1 MVKCVKIEISLVL
14 FSSEVLMCPQSRV
27 KEVEEENSELQLR
40 LKKLNEEFRTR
51 LVCYL
56 QDLAVSTNN
65 NQTNI
70 QMHLNKLKCCGK
82 VHFFK
87 QIQKVKRSCFLQS
100 GLCSMLQ

>member
-1 MVKCVKIEISLVL
+1 MFKRVKIEISFVL
-14 FSSEVLMCPQSRV
+14 FPSEVPMCPQSRV

-56 QDLAVSTNN
+56 QDLAVSN

-70 QMHLNKLKCCGK
+70 RMHLNELKCRGK
-82 VHFFK
+82 VFCCC
-87 QIQKVKRSCFLQS
+87 CF
-100 GLCSMLQ
+100 

>member
-1 MVKCVKIEISLVL
+1 MFKRVKIEISFVL
-14 FSSEVLMCPQSRV
+14 FPSEVPMCPRSRV

-56 QDLAVSTNN
+56 QDLAVSNNN

-70 QMHLNKLKCCGK
+70 RMHLNKLKCRGK
-82 VHFFK
+82 VFCCC
-87 QIQKVKRSCFLQS
+87 CF
-100 GLCSMLQ
+100 